1 MGRGRSTP
9 PLMQPCACASRDDA
23 AFTSKPHLIARTRAT
38 SLSALLQVTSHR
50 IGAAQSWPGLACFPA
65 QE

>member
-1 MGRGRSTP
+1 MAG
-9 PLMQPCACASRDDA
+9 RDDA
-23 AFTSKPHLIARTRAT
+23 AVTSKPHLIARTRAA